1 MAGKTR
7 KKFTPKKRGIGIKQ
21 LRNSFDHMEKIVSS
35 LKETA
40 THSFDKAITIFKDEW
55 EKTFKNPLSPA
66 DAANYLKFR
75 FRLMGKKAL
84 TRRKLKQRGGAMAP
98 LGGPMAPLTG
108 APLDYSTRSG
118 DVYNNFPAY
127 NTSGLDRSYG
137 SALQSTCNT
146 TQKGGNF
153 SGGNFSGINFAG
165 LRMSDSSNPVS
176 NFHSMERSQQGHP
189 PYASSDPTGSGA
201 LRSYPAVGISNAGSS
216 AWTRSAITENGNTIF
231 Q

>member
-1 MAGKTR
+1 MPGKTR

-21 LRNSFDHMEKIVSS
+21 LRNSFDHMEKVVSS

-40 THSFDKAITIFKDEW
+40 AHSFDKAISLFKDEW
-55 EKTFKNPLSPA
+55 EKTFKHSISPV

-84 TRRKLKQRGGAMAP
+84 TRRKLKQRGGAMAT
-98 LGGPMAPLTG
+98 MAPIAG
-108 APLDYSTRSG
+108 APLEYSMRSG

-137 SALQSTCNT
+137 SALQSTCGA
-146 TQKGGNF
+146 TQKGGGNF
-153 SGGNFSGINFAG
+153 SGNNFAG
-165 LRMSDSSNPVS
+165 LRMSESSNPVTS
-176 NFHSMERSQQGHP
+176 FHSLERSQQGHP

-201 LRSYPAVGISNAGSS
+201 LRSYPAIGISNAGGS
-216 AWTRSAITENGNTIF
+216 AWSQSYTNVNGSPIF
-231 Q
+231 R

>member
-1 MAGKTR
+1 MPGKTR

-21 LRNSFDHMEKIVSS
+21 LRNSFDHMEKVVSS

-40 THSFDKAITIFKDEW
+40 THSFDKAINLFKHEW
-55 EKTFKNPLSPA
+55 EKTFKHSISPA

-75 FRLMGKKAL
+75 FRLMGKKSL

-98 LGGPMAPLTG
+98 LSGATAPLAG

-118 DVYNNFPAY
+118 DVYSNFPAY

-137 SALQSTCNT
+137 SALQSTCGV

-153 SGGNFSGINFAG
+153 SAGSLSGINFAG
-165 LRMSDSSNPVS
+165 LRMTDSSNPVS
-176 NFHSMERSQQGHP
+176 SIHSLEMSQQGQP
-189 PYASSDPTGSGA
+189 AYPSSDPTGVGP
-201 LRSYPAVGISNAGSS
+201 LRSYPSVGLSNAGSS
-216 AWTRSAITENGNTIF
+216 VWARSSTTMGSDAIFN
-231 Q
+231 

>member
-1 MAGKTR
+1 MPGKTR

-21 LRNSFDHMEKIVSS
+21 LRNSFDHMEKVVSS

-40 THSFDKAITIFKDEW
+40 THSFDKAITLFKDEW
-55 EKTFKNPLSPA
+55 EKTFKHSISPV

-84 TRRKLKQRGGAMAP
+84 TRRKLKQRGGTMAAT
-98 LGGPMAPLTG
+98 APIAG
-108 APLDYSTRSG
+108 APLEYSMRSG
-118 DVYNNFPAY
+118 DVYTNFPAY

-153 SGGNFSGINFAG
+153 SGGTLSGINFAG
-165 LRMSDSSNPVS
+165 LRMSDSTHPVS
-176 NFHSMERSQQGHP
+176 NFHSMEMQQQGQT
-189 PYASSDPTGSGA
+189 PYPSSDPTGSGA

-216 AWTRSAITENGNTIF
+216 AWSQSVISQPDGSPIF
-231 Q
+231 K